1 MAFRSFLVLGLLL
14 AVQLQCALG
23 AKSGKRAAYFMDNDV
38 AGNNIVSLTI
48 DPETGFLSSPVLTP
62 TGGKGALGALPT
74 GEAAGPD
81 TLFTQDSV
89 VVEGNVSILHP
100 HRPLASQLE
109 VVVLDVWSCL
119 HFNQCEL
126 TIAFV
131 RFVVCGLSCEV
142 SLRRQSGFQHSL
154 DVVRP
159 RR

>member
-100 HRPLASQLE
+100 HQPR
-109 VVVLDVWSCL
+109 SCC
-119 HFNQCEL
+119 FGRVEL
-126 TIAFV
+126 FALQSMRANDCICAICCV
-131 RFVVCGLSCEV
+131 RFVV
-142 SLRRQSGFQHSL
+142 
-154 DVVRP
+154 
-159 RR
+159 